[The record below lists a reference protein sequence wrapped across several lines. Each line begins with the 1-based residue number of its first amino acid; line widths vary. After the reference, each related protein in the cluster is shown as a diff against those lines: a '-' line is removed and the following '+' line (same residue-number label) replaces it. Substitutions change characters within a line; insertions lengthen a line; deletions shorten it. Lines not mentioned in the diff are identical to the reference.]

1 MITFSLILKVRNV
14 ELFIQLGLIQFFLSI
29 ISGSLSRN
37 ERIRRALRHQNLE
50 ERRDH
55 PGWWCGMHDDWKA
68 CPGSTQQTTIPCPI
82 TFVLSNHGKYFFSL
96 SLSLSLYLSP
106 FFGFHWLWPLEQAHK
121 YSCESI
127 WFVKMSI
134 FLF

>member
-82 TFVLSNHGKYFFSL
+82 TFVLSNHGKDFFF